1 MQQRCDLLSH
11 YFGQLL
17 RSAPMYATSNTCCDL
32 AQAQIMFAKMH
43 LSHLLVVVVID
54 QE

>member
-17 RSAPMYATSNTCCDL
+17 RSAPMHATSNTRCDL
-32 AQAQIMFAKMH
+32 AQAQLVLPKMH
-43 LSHLLVVVVID
+43 LSHLLVVVID